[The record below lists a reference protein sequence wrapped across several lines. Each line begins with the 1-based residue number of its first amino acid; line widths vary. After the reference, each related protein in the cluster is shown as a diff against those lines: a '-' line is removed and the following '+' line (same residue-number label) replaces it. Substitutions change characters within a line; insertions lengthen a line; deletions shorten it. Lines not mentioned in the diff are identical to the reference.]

1 VSQPLPLSLPS
12 LNKDDMDCKFI
23 AETKGPAV
31 LSQSHLII
39 HCVYILF
46 KNFNFLPY
54 LTMVWDVTGTNYVR
68 HFFKEKLELL
78 MKKRTK
84 RKIFL
89 LFGQLYCFTAGQLY
103 CFTAEKELEMILEGV
118 GNEIGR

>member
-1 VSQPLPLSLPS
+1 
-12 LNKDDMDCKFI
+12 MDCKFI

-46 KNFNFLPY
+46 KKFKFLPY

>member
-1 VSQPLPLSLPS
+1 MSQPLPLSLPS
-12 LNKDDMDCKFI
+12 LNKDDMHCKCI
-23 AETKGPAV
+23 AELKGPAV
-31 LSQSHLII
+31 LSQFYLII

-46 KNFNFLPY
+46 KKIKFLPF

-68 HFFKEKLELL
+68 IFFKEKLDLL